1 VSAVN
6 LTLLHARAG
15 LTAFAKRGGDLPGTE
30 RTLSGVTVDRGHLA
44 AYDRVCGFRLGD
56 ELPVT
61 YPHVLGFTEQMTLM
75 TARDFPFALPGL
87 VHIGNRVEWTR
98 PLRADDVLTL
108 RVRARDA
115 RPHERGTQFDVIT
128 AVLAGGEAVWTG
140 TSTYLRRGGSGSAS
154 GSGSGSGSDERSEP
168 PTPSAVWRVPGD
180 TGRRYAAVS
189 GDRNPI
195 HLHALTARA
204 FGFPRAIAHGMWSA
218 ARCLAALEGR
228 LPDAGSVA
236 VSFTKPVLLPAEVAF
251 EARADG
257 GTWHFGLRDA
267 RTRKPHLEGVVT
279 SA

>member
-1 VSAVN
+1 MSAVN
-6 LTLLHARAG
+6 LALLHARAG

-30 RTLSGVTVDRGHLA
+30 RTLSGVTADRAHLA
-44 AYDRVCGFRLGD
+44 AYDRVCGFRLRD

-61 YPHVLGFTEQMTLM
+61 YPHVLGFTQQLALM

-87 VHIGNRVEWTR
+87 VHVGNRVEWTR

-128 AVLAGGEAVWTG
+128 AVEAGGEAVWTG
-140 TSTYLRRGGSGSAS
+140 TSTYLKRGSGA
-154 GSGSGSGSDERSEP
+154 GSGSGERERSAP
-168 PTPSAVWRVPGD
+168 PTPAAVWRVPGD
-180 TGRRYAAVS
+180 TGRRYADVS

-236 VSFTKPVLLPAEVAF
+236 VNFKAPVLLPAEVAF
-251 EARADG
+251 DARADG

-267 RTRKPHLEGVVT
+267 RSGKPHLDGVVT